1 MEELQKDGGQS
12 PNLSDSEPELM
23 VIDDDGEEKF
33 HNMDEG
39 SNDSPIHVDEGQSS
53 MDVDVKGK
61 TSLDDESRDDDVNGK
76 SSSNPCSNVP
86 IDVSVESLEKF
97 CKEASRSFFDEIGLI
112 SHQINSYNEF
122 VSHGLQ
128 ELFDSLGEVIVDPGY
143 DPSKK
148 VSGSWK
154 HAIIKFGRVKLEK
167 PVFLSGKDEVDIDL
181 KPRHARLQN
190 MTYASKIKVEVTI
203 QVYSLEKSDKSKT
216 GNDGFVQKRD
226 FMNETHWIYIG
237 RLPVMVKS
245 DLCLLHSHKESDCL
259 FDAGGYFL
267 VKGMEKV

>member
-1 MEELQKDGGQS
+1 MEEPQKDSGQS
-12 PNLSDSEPELM
+12 PNCSVSEPELM
-23 VIDDDGEEKF
+23 VIDDDGAEKF
-33 HNMDEG
+33 NNMDEG
-39 SNDSPIHVDEGQSS
+39 SNDSPIHVDEGQTS

-61 TSLDDESRDDDVNGK
+61 TSLDDESCIGDINGK
-76 SSSNPCSNVP
+76 SSSEPCSNVP
-86 IDVSVESLEKF
+86 IDMSVESLEKF

-128 ELFDSLGEVIVDPGY
+128 ELFNSLGEIIVDPGY

-148 VSGSWK
+148 VSGAWK

-167 PVFLSGKDEVDIDL
+167 PVFLSGNDEVDIDL

-203 QVYSLEKSDKSKT
+203 QVQNISTLYICQS
-216 GNDGFVQKRD
+216 FVRSAIIPPKMSHTFIQDIESMARK
-226 FMNETHWIYIG
+226 MNK
-237 RLPVMVKS
+237 L
-245 DLCLLHSHKESDCL
+245 
-259 FDAGGYFL
+259 
-267 VKGMEKV
+267 